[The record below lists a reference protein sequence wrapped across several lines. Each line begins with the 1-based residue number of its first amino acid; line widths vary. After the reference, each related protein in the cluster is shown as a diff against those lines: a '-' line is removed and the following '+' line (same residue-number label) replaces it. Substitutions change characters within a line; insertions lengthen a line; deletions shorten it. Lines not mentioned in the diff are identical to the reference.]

1 MGTFLKYVFYV
12 IVIVVVYLIGRGI
25 YEGSITE
32 KTTVGQVVSDV
43 GTGSKELVKDGID
56 ATKKSNE
63 NLDTRTSAE
72 KARDAGQSAADNAKE
87 ASADAWKATKNGAQS
102 AKESVAE
109 GMGNMNAQ
117 MNN

>member
-1 MGTFLKYVFYV
+1 MGTFLKYEFYV
-12 IVIVVVYLIGRGI
+12 IVIVVVNLIALRI

-56 ATKKSNE
+56 ATKKSID

-109 GMGNMNAQ
+109 SMDN
-117 MNN
+117 

>member
-43 GTGSKELVKDGID
+43 GTGSKELVKDAIKLLQK
-56 ATKKSNE
+56 TKKYIIIILMYRIVYGRN
-63 NLDTRTSAE
+63 
-72 KARDAGQSAADNAKE
+72 AGFVDIF
-87 ASADAWKATKNGAQS
+87 TF
-102 AKESVAE
+102 V
-109 GMGNMNAQ
+109 
-117 MNN
+117 

>member
-1 MGTFLKYVFYV
+1 MKAALPKKLLSGKLSAMSEPEAKSWLK
-12 IVIVVVYLIGRGI
+12 
-25 YEGSITE
+25 
-32 KTTVGQVVSDV
+32 TVL
-43 GTGSKELVKDGID
+43 TR
-56 ATKKSNE
+56 
-63 NLDTRTSAE
+63 RTSAE

>member
-12 IVIVVVYLIGRGI
+12 IVIVVVYLTGRGI
-25 YEGSITE
+25 YAGSINDNSSI
-32 KTTVGQVVSDV
+32 GQVVRDV

-56 ATKKSNE
+56 ATKKSID

-87 ASADAWKATKNGAQS
+87 ASADAWKAARNGALR
-102 AKESVAE
+102 AK
-109 GMGNMNAQ
+109 
-117 MNN
+117 